1 VRDTQDERSTWTA
14 WWLIDPLDGTKEFV
28 KRNGEFTVNIALMTR
43 SKPNA
48 PGNPIAGWVYAPV
61 LDRLYE
67 GISGHG
73 AVRIDQNLKDGRS
86 DVKKLPMEKPA
97 NPPRIV
103 ASRSHRTPETD
114 AVIDAVSAEFGQGE
128 IVSSGSSLKLC
139 QIAEG
144 SAEFYP
150 RCAPTMEWDTAAAD
164 AVCRAAGARVVQALN
179 GADLEYGKNNLLNPW
194 FIVGRGDALI
204 SCAVE
209 AIRSTQDS
217 SEA

>member
-1 VRDTQDERSTWTA
+1 
-14 WWLIDPLDGTKEFV
+14 
-28 KRNGEFTVNIALMTR
+28 
-43 SKPNA
+43 
-48 PGNPIAGWVYAPV
+48 
-61 LDRLYE
+61 
-67 GISGHG
+67 
-73 AVRIDQNLKDGRS
+73 
-86 DVKKLPMEKPA
+86 MEKPA